1 MGRRQVVRQRVLV
14 SPFLGSNPSGP
25 VKTLLSVKEKELIL
39 FDFDGVIIDGMNEY
53 WHSSLLA
60 CKYYLNSK
68 DISSD
73 INTNLKTSNVF
84 ISLRPWIKYGWEMV
98 IITHEIIK
106 KNNPLDDEN
115 KHSFLVDYKKNCT
128 EIIKKNSW
136 DSESLQTALDKAR
149 ELQIKNDFNQW
160 ISLHKPFDEVIT
172 FIKYAKKN
180 GYQIGIITTK
190 GRIFTQK
197 ILQKIDINPDFLYGY
212 ESGSKTEIITDL
224 INHFEIVGFVEDRLK
239 TLLNIVNYSQTA
251 NVPCY
256 LADWGYLKED
266 DRINLPERIKLL
278 KLNDLKNKLA
288 NFD

>member
-1 MGRRQVVRQRVLV
+1 
-14 SPFLGSNPSGP
+14 
-25 VKTLLSVKEKELIL
+25 
-39 FDFDGVIIDGMNEY
+39 MNIGIAHF
-53 WHSSLLA
+53 WHV
-60 CKYYLNSK
+60 YYLNSK

-106 KNNPLDDEN
+106 KNNPLNNQN
-115 KHSFLVDYKKNCT
+115 KDSFLADYQKNCT

-239 TLLNIVNYSQTA
+239 TLLNIVNNSQTSD
-251 NVPCY
+251 VPCY
-256 LADWGYLKED
+256 LADWGYLKKN
-266 DRINLPERIKLL
+266 DRNKLPKNIKLL
-278 KLNDLKNKLA
+278 TLNDLKNKLA